1 MYFAIVMVYPY
12 VIVLK
17 NQHNRYIDVLGILL
31 SIFSVTCFLREMVV
45 TRDVAL
51 AYLLGVVFI
60 TGLLAWN
67 LYQTAKK
74 KKVFYSRALL
84 IAALVWMK
92 MPYFS
97 WLFFPLV
104 ILALLEYQAKYAI
117 EIGFSDQHI
126 LINSMLK
133 KKYQWTD
140 FNNIILKDGWLT
152 LDFANNRVLQR
163 EIADDEDDEADEDE
177 FNAFCQQHLQNSR
190 SKSLNQNS

>member
-1 MYFAIVMVYPY
+1 MVYPY

-17 NQHNRYIDVLGILL
+17 NQHNRYIDILGILL
-31 SIFSVTCFLREMVV
+31 SIFSVACFTREMLV
-45 TRDVAL
+45 TREVGL
-51 AYLLGVVFI
+51 AYLLGVIFV
-60 TGLLAWN
+60 TGVVVWN

-92 MPYFS
+92 MSYFS

-117 EIGFSDQHI
+117 EIGFSDRHI
-126 LINSMLK
+126 LINSLLK

-140 FNNIILKDGWLT
+140 FNNVVLKDGWLT

-163 EIADDEDDEADEDE
+163 EIDDDEEDEADEDE
-177 FNAFCQQHLQNSR
+177 FNVFCQQQLDNSR
-190 SKSLNQNS
+190 SNAANQKS